1 MNENAQAPSPT
12 LADRERTKVDTEDRS
27 QVPGLAPAADA
38 RLLQQLRQG
47 DAEAGHQFVREYYPD
62 VYRYLL
68 YLTGRPQAAEDLTQE
83 TFFHAWRG
91 LESFKGRAP
100 LRLWLHRIAH
110 REFLQSLR
118 RERPQSSLEDI
129 PEFPSPRA

>member
-12 LADRERTKVDTEDRS
+12 LADRERTTVDTEDRS

-47 DAEAGHQFVREYYPD
+47 DAEAGHQFVREYYPG

-68 YLTGRPQAAEDLTQE
+68 YLTGRPEAAEDLAQE
-83 TFFHAWRG
+83 TFLQVWRR
-91 LESFKGRAP
+91 LETFEGRAAAALAAP
-100 LRLWLHRIAH
+100 HCPSRV
-110 REFLQSLR
+110 SPGT
-118 RERPQSSLEDI
+118 PQ
-129 PEFPSPRA
+129 